1 MKKEDKGKLIENI
14 GQRLKEYPYLY
25 VVDLEGLNAKDT
37 AKLRSQCFK
46 KEIKL
51 MVVKNAFLK
60 KAIEGLEDKD
70 FSELIPTFKGQTS
83 LMLSKV
89 NNAPAKL
96 IKEFRNQKDKKEK
109 PILKSAFVEDEF
121 YIGDEHLK
129 ELVAIKSKNEMIADI
144 MSALLS
150 PIRNIIGGL
159 DNDERK
165 DRQSATEQAAT
176 VAE

>member
-1 MKKEDKGKLIENI
+1 MRKENKGKLIEDI
-14 GQRLKEYPYLY
+14 GQQLKEYPYLY
-25 VVDLEGLNAKDT
+25 FVDLEGLNAKDT
-37 AKLRSQCFK
+37 ATLRSQCFK

-51 MVVKNAFLK
+51 VVVKNTFLK
-60 KAIEGLEDKD
+60 KAIEGLDID
-70 FSELIPTFKGQTS
+70 ISELVPTFKGQTS

-109 PILKSAFVEDEF
+109 PLLKSAFVEQEF

-129 ELVAIKSKNEMIADI
+129 DLVAIKSKNEMIADVI
-144 MSALLS
+144 SALLS

-159 DNDERK
+159 DNEERK
-165 DRQSATEQAAT
+165 DRQVEEQVVSSAE
-176 VAE
+176 